1 MLGKNRASPASPVG
15 IHLAKKENFLVVIQ
29 LTPITCT
36 TVDRERS
43 TGYGYSMNNTIRPE
57 FLSPDD
63 FSCIWT
69 DDEDLSDCDPVAD
82 LATFTAFLY
91 ADEEDDTYNF
101 HPIRWI
107 DSTNTAR
114 RVTR

>member
-1 MLGKNRASPASPVG
+1 M
-15 IHLAKKENFLVVIQ
+15 IQ
-29 LTPITCT
+29 HTTISCT
-36 TVDRERS
+36 TVDSGRS
-43 TGYGYSMNNTIRPE
+43 TRYRCSMNTTIRPE

-69 DDEDLSDCDPVAD
+69 DDEDLSDCDPLAD

-91 ADEEDDTYNF
+91 ADEDDETYNL

>member
-1 MLGKNRASPASPVG
+1 MNTSRVDGKPQ
-15 IHLAKKENFLVVIQ
+15 VIQ
-29 LTPITCT
+29 HTTNSCT
-36 TVDRERS
+36 TVDSERI
-43 TGYGYSMNNTIRPE
+43 TRYRYSMNTTIRSE

-69 DDEDLSDCDPVAD
+69 DDEDLSDCDPLAD

-91 ADEEDDTYNF
+91 ADDEDDTYNF
-101 HPIRWI
+101 HPIRWLESI
-107 DSTNTAR
+107 NTAR